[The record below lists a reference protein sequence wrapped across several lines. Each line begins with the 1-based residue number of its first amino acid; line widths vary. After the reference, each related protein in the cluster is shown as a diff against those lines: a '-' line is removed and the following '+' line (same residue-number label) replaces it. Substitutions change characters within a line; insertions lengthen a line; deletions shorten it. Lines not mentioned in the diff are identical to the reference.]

1 MGQKR
6 DGTTME
12 YTTHYMEEAE
22 TLCDTVA
29 IMDVGQIIV
38 EGAPAN
44 LIASHPE
51 ADSLGALFLQLTG
64 RTLRD

>member
-1 MGQKR
+1 
-6 DGTTME
+6 
-12 YTTHYMEEAE
+12 MEEAE

-29 IMDVGQIIV
+29 IMDVGRIVV
-38 EGAPAN
+38 EGAPAD
-44 LIASHPE
+44 LIASQPK